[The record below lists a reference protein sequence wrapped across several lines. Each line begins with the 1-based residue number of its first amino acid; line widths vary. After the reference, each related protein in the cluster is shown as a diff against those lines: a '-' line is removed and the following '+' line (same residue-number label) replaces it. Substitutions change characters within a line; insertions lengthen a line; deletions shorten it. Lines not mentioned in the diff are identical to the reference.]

1 MKLEF
6 SNGIFNSVKVG
17 DLVICCDNTQFIVV
31 EMPDKE
37 FGLVNI
43 ETSKINYKFESI
55 VEIINYFNEYHLGIH
70 RIIENDNVIIKEV
83 F

>member
-6 SNGIFNSVKVG
+6 SNGIYNSVKVG

-43 ETSKINYKFESI
+43 ETSKINFKFESI
-55 VEIINYFNEYHLGIH
+55 VDILNYINIYHMGIH
-70 RIIENDNVIIKEV
+70 RVINDDDIIIKEV
-83 F
+83 W